1 MAVNHDD
8 LGSLRSRRQASPLHL
23 ARKRMQTEARYSRHL
38 LPQGNKYHFAA
49 VGCLATARSYLKLY
63 RAEKAHFERMRVEG
77 LRHHDFAVMFRARRH
92 GGEAD
97 YLRDILSMARGY
109 LRTANSFGKRAHGIL
124 P

>member
-1 MAVNHDD
+1 MKNGD
-8 LGSLRSRRQASPLHL
+8 LVSLRRRRQATPAHL
-23 ARKRMQTEARYSRHL
+23 ARKRKQIVARYSRHL
-38 LPQGNKYHFAA
+38 LPQGNKYRLAA
-49 VGCLATARSYLKLY
+49 VGCLATAHGYLKLY